1 MSTKAK
7 VHFAAAAI
15 AAVFWATSV
24 PAAPQVPVFPGAIF
38 SVVSAGAVGDGQTD
52 NTNAIQKTIQAAA
65 AAQGGTVKIPAA
77 AQPYLCGPITI
88 GSNILLQI
96 EAGAVLQLLPYGA
109 ESNRPG
115 TYPWRGGDYA
125 NFITITGNNVGIS
138 GTGAIEGAGAAWW
151 AAFAANSAIP
161 HRPHLIQF
169 TNCNFVLVR
178 DVTLLNSPMFHLSFG
193 ATSDVTIEGVTIR
206 APANSLNT
214 DGIDPSGSRYLI
226 QNCNIATGDDNI
238 CLKPQNTFCAD
249 ITIRNCRFGS
259 GLGLAIGG
267 QTNSGVDGLTVSY
280 CTFDGT
286 ENGLRL
292 KADPTAG
299 GLVQN
304 VTYSNL
310 LMTNVQYPIVFY
322 SYYDLVGLP
331 GSTTGSNRTT
341 VTKVA
346 AWNATA
352 PSAAYRSYNTAT
364 MPTWRNITINNL
376 TATRSGNAP
385 DGFCILWG
393 LPNRPVANVVL
404 NNVITT
410 GYAGFAFFNAA
421 NVQLAGTTRLAGTLL
436 SYNAQVISAPPQ
448 NQVTPPGGPAV
459 FSVATL
465 PTILSAGA
473 VAPTY
478 RWSLN
483 GQPLADGER
492 PDGSSFSGATS
503 SQLTVLKVQ
512 GAETGNYAVTITT
525 AMDTYDGVFLP
536 AGFSAIATTAAA
548 TLTARNIADVGRL
561 VNVSVRS
568 EVGRGAANLIAGITI
583 GGRSPGASALR
594 LLIRG
599 MGPSLAPFGVTGY
612 LADPILTLY
621 NSSQAVAANDN
632 WSGTAPI
639 KSASAQVGAFAFA
652 SDDSRDAALIHDF
665 EAGNHTVQIAGVEA
679 QTGAAIAEAYDLTP
693 AGTYDPAVSPRIIN
707 LSARGQIDVGSILFA
722 GFRIGGSTAK
732 TVLVR
737 AIGPTLGAFG
747 VPETLVDPKLDLF
760 AEGGALLRSNDDW
773 GLSAGAGSS
782 SAAAATFALVGAFP
796 LEATTKDAVI
806 VTTLPPGGYTA
817 QVTGVGDSRGVVLV
831 EIYEVP

>member
-1 MSTKAK
+1 
-7 VHFAAAAI
+7 
-15 AAVFWATSV
+15 
-24 PAAPQVPVFPGAIF
+24 
-38 SVVSAGAVGDGQTD
+38 
-52 NTNAIQKTIQAAA
+52 
-65 AAQGGTVKIPAA
+65 
-77 AQPYLCGPITI
+77 
-88 GSNILLQI
+88 
-96 EAGAVLQLLPYGA
+96 
-109 ESNRPG
+109 
-115 TYPWRGGDYA
+115 
-125 NFITITGNNVGIS
+125 
-138 GTGAIEGAGAAWW
+138 
-151 AAFAANSAIP
+151 
-161 HRPHLIQF
+161 
-169 TNCNFVLVR
+169 
-178 DVTLLNSPMFHLSFG
+178 
-193 ATSDVTIEGVTIR
+193 
-206 APANSLNT
+206 
-214 DGIDPSGSRYLI
+214 
-226 QNCNIATGDDNI
+226 
-238 CLKPQNTFCAD
+238 
-249 ITIRNCRFGS
+249 
-259 GLGLAIGG
+259 
-267 QTNSGVDGLTVSY
+267 VSY

-292 KADPTAG
+292 KADPAAG

-652 SDDSRDAALIHDF
+652 RDDSRDAALIHDF